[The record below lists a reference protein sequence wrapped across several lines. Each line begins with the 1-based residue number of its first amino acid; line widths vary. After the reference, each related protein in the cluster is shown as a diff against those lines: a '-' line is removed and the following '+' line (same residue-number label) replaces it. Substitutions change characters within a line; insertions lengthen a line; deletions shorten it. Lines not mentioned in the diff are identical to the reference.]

1 MSAIVAAL
9 SGGDVGKLHLTWAQI
24 NRAPTLESLMRITDP
39 IGGFSNYKS
48 LHNLLSNETPCIPFI
63 SAFLTDLIHIN
74 DQYPNT
80 IPTPA
85 GPVPGLVSP
94 RPLINFVKF
103 QRLND
108 VVTSI
113 LKFSGRTYK
122 GITENTS
129 MIQTIE
135 QQIEAA
141 ATKDAGFFWQQSQEL
156 QSAEIK
162 AHSIWKNL
170 NDAGF

>member
-9 SGGDVGKLHLTWAQI
+9 SGGDVGKLHLTWAHI
-24 NRAPTLESLMRITDP
+24 NRAATLESLMRVTDP

-48 LHNLLSNETPCIPFI
+48 LHNSLSNETPCIPFI
-63 SAFLTDLIHIN
+63 SVFLTDLVHIN

-85 GPVPGLVSP
+85 GPEPDLAP
-94 RPLINFVKF
+94 RPLINFVKL

-108 VVTSI
+108 VVGSI

-122 GITENTS
+122 GIAENTS
-129 MIQTIE
+129 MTQTIE

-141 ATKDAGFFWQQSQEL
+141 ATKDAGFFWQRSQEL
-156 QSAEIK
+156 QSAEVK
-162 AHSIWKNL
+162 HADIWKNL